1 MNMLFDRRVK
11 ILCIILVF
19 LPWTY
24 YINNAKRHNNLYRPR
39 LLNVLEIPAT
49 AENQNPFN
57 YLFCTRLGALSGDVP
72 ILSAVVAR
80 FITRWLG
87 AVGGNVAGF
96 SAIETTAVRVLL
108 LHNGTLFVLVS
119 CFVGAITGNVS
130 LLATMVARLGTTVM
144 VRATSSASSSAPASS
159 TTPSTTSGF
168 YSFEFRHDVVVY
180 VVVSAAYVWYRS

>member
-24 YINNAKRHNNLYRPR
+24 YINDAKRHNNLYRPR

-130 LLATMVARLGTTVM
+130 LLVWTMMAWWLLIVIEIGCRQLKLGRGVM
-144 VRATSSASSSAPASS
+144 TAASFRAKQLSLPKRNAGRCLGVLQY
-159 TTPSTTSGF
+159 PS
-168 YSFEFRHDVVVY
+168 
-180 VVVSAAYVWYRS
+180 W